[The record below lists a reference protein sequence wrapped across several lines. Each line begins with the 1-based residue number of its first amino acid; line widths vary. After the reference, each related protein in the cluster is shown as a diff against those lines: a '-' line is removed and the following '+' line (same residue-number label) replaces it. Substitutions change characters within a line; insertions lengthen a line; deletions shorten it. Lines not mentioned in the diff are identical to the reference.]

1 MQNALTLASGFLE
14 CLLLALAIDAVRRGR
29 RIYAGAA
36 LGLAMVLYG
45 RMADGF
51 IGNTAQRLVVV
62 AGLVLAGLTVGADML
77 FEVVQEPGHEPAPES
92 APESARGLSRGPSE
106 VPGEKPRPSV

>member
-29 RIYAGAA
+29 RVYAGAV

-51 IGNTAQRLVVV
+51 ISNTAQRLVIV

-77 FEVVQEPGHEPAPES
+77 FEVVQEPGPDPAPGS
-92 APESARGLSRGPSE
+92 AHDLLQGPSRGPSE
-106 VPGEKPRPSV
+106 EPGEKPSPSV

>member
-1 MQNALTLASGFLE
+1 VQNALTLASGFLE

-29 RIYAGAA
+29 RMYAGAV
-36 LGLAMVLYG
+36 LGLAMLLYG

-51 IGNTAQRLVVV
+51 ISSTAQRLVVV
-62 AGLVLAGLTVGADML
+62 GGLVLAGLTVGADML

-92 APESARGLSRGPSE
+92 AHGLSRGPSE
-106 VPGEKPRPSV
+106 EPGEKPGPSV

>member
-1 MQNALTLASGFLE
+1 VQNALTLASGFLE

-29 RIYAGAA
+29 RMYAGAV
-36 LGLAMVLYG
+36 LGLAMLLYG

-51 IGNTAQRLVVV
+51 ISSTAQRLVVV

-92 APESARGLSRGPSE
+92 AHGLSRGPSE
-106 VPGEKPRPSV
+106 EPGEKPGPSV